1 MGILQR
7 VFSMTKAAANE
18 VLDKFEN
25 PVMMLN
31 QYLRELDEEIAATE
45 RNAASQQAQER
56 LLASKLKEQQ
66 AQAGHY
72 EEKAIQAAAADRET
86 EARAALEAKLLY
98 LEQGEET
105 IRLQQIA
112 RQAAEEL
119 SERIESLKEERVRLH
134 SKRAE
139 LAARVRTAS
148 ATTNFASSTLNG
160 AVSQASRGF
169 DRIEQKV
176 MEWEAQRE
184 LSKSANGYSATDSFS
199 PAAVAQEGR
208 NERVEEE
215 LQRLLNK
222 KSGS

>member
-1 MGILQR
+1 MGIFQR

-18 VLDKFEN
+18 VLDKIES

-45 RNAASQQAQER
+45 QNAASQRAQER
-56 LLASKLKEQQ
+56 LLAAKLKEQQ
-66 AQAGHY
+66 SQAGHY
-72 EEKAIQAAAADRET
+72 EEKAIQAAAQDRET

-105 IRLQQIA
+105 IRLQQLA

-119 SERIESLKEERVRLH
+119 SARVEHLKEERVRLH
-134 SKRAE
+134 SKRTE

-148 ATTNFASSTLNG
+148 DNPGFASSPFSRTGSN
-160 AVSQASRGF
+160 ASRGF
-169 DRIEQKV
+169 ERIEQKV
-176 MEWEAQRE
+176 MEWEAHRE
-184 LSKSANGYSATDSFS
+184 LAKSSSGYPATEAYS

>member
-1 MGILQR
+1 MGIFQR

-18 VLDKFEN
+18 VLDKIEN

-45 RNAASQQAQER
+45 RNAASQRAQER
-56 LLASKLKEQQ
+56 LLATKLKEQQ

-72 EEKAIQAAAADRET
+72 EEKAIQAAAQDRET
-86 EARAALEAKLLY
+86 EARAALEAKILY

-105 IRLQQIA
+105 IRLQQLA

-119 SERIESLKEERVRLH
+119 SQRVEHLKEERVRLH
-134 SKRAE
+134 SKRTE

-148 ATTNFASSTLNG
+148 DTPGFASSPLSG

-176 MEWEAQRE
+176 MEWEAHRE
-184 LSKSANGYSATDSFS
+184 LAKSSGGHSTTASYSQS
-199 PAAVAQEGR
+199 AVAQEER

-215 LQRLLNK
+215 LQRLLSQ

>member
-31 QYLRELDEEIAATE
+31 QYLRELDEEIATTE
-45 RNAASQQAQER
+45 RNAASQRAQER

-148 ATTNFASSTLNG
+148 ATTGFASSTLNG
-160 AVSQASRGF
+160 AASQASRGF

-184 LSKSANGYSATDSFS
+184 LAKSGNGYSATDSFS
-199 PAAVAQEGR
+199 PEAVAQEGR